1 MINSV
6 ETISQHVDTLKTHYY
21 INKNIEDEDFYRY
34 TNLIKSLLVLKKQS
48 QETSNEYGDTKS
60 INHFFGTHKFNIMPT
75 AIKGFSILLQNADCS
90 IALRQS
96 KSKVNPSPSI
106 KVEFRAEFLAR
117 KGYMEAIKIINTLI
131 ETYVLS
137 TFNIKISEIHLAT
150 DIQGYN
156 FSHLDFFKMKTRSR
170 KSATF
175 EDESIEAKAS
185 MYGGITTFT
194 GFTFGGGDYHMRIYN
209 KTKEIIS
216 KRNKAFAETHLWE
229 HKNNYNENETVWRIE
244 IQIRRA
250 KLKKM
255 VSSDGNTLDNY
266 YNILN
271 NIPSLWNKALSDYN
285 MKNFSEKQSF
295 DLLRGKRTLKNGTDK
310 PLTKYAIYKIFSRT
324 ETMPLWE
331 GIKTWNGHEINYVT
345 FKAPKMEFKL
355 VPIESP
361 ITLSNNKNN
370 KYFEVH
376 SKEIKTAPKIPQI
389 GNFMYVENS
398 IKSLLSTMAKHYGST
413 TSQTMV
419 KAFKQA
425 NVNNIE
431 RNQVSLLEGTYNKQ
445 LDWIERVDEHI
456 ASGVLGTPNY
466 KDLESEIYTALVKS
480 DEHIRSSIFTD
491 KIVNRIE
498 ARQIF
503 ASTEDE
509 KILVKD
515 IDYMQGL
522 IDETESMRVF

>member
-1 MINSV
+1 MIRIQILTKV
-6 ETISQHVDTLKTHYY
+6 VQTISQHVDTLKTHYY
-21 INKNIEDEDFYRY
+21 INKNIEDDDFFKY

-60 INHFFGTHKFNIMPT
+60 INHFFGTHKFNIMPIS
-75 AIKGFSILLQNADCS
+75 IKGFSILLQNADCS

-96 KSKVNPSPSI
+96 KNKVNPSPSI

-117 KGYMEAIKIINTLI
+117 KGYMEAIKIINTLV
-131 ETYVLS
+131 ETYILS
-137 TFNIKISEIHLAT
+137 SFNIKISEIHLAT

-185 MYGGITTFT
+185 MFGGLTTFT
-194 GFTFGGGDYHMRIYN
+194 GFTFGGGDYHLRIYN
-209 KTKEIIS
+209 KSKEILS

-229 HKNNYNENETVWRIE
+229 HKKNYQEDKTVWRIE

-255 VSSDGNTLDNY
+255 VSSNGNTLDNY

-271 NIPSLWNKALSDYN
+271 NIPSLWNKALTDYN
-285 MKNFSEKQSF
+285 MKDFTEKQSF
-295 DLLRGKRTLKNGTDK
+295 DLLRGKRTLKDGTDK

-331 GIKTWNGHEINYVT
+331 EIKTWNGHHSSEINT
-345 FKAPKMEFKL
+345 SPK
-355 VPIESP
+355 V
-361 ITLSNNKNN
+361 
-370 KYFEVH
+370 
-376 SKEIKTAPKIPQI
+376 PQI

-398 IKSLLSTMAKHYGST
+398 IKSLLSTMAKHYGFTS
-413 TSQTMV
+413 SQTMIQ
-419 KAFKQA
+419 AFKQA
-425 NVNNIE
+425 NINSLE

-445 LDWIERVDEHI
+445 LDWIDIIDEHT
-456 ASGVLGTPNY
+456 ASGVLNQPNY
-466 KDLESEIYTALVKS
+466 KDLESEIYTTIVQS
-480 DEHIRSSIFTD
+480 DEQIRSTIFTD
-491 KIVNRIE
+491 KILNRIE
-498 ARQIF
+498 ARKVF
-503 ASTEDE
+503 LRNDNEDV
-509 KILVKD
+509 LVRD
-515 IDYMQGL
+515 INYMQGL
-522 IDETESMRVF
+522 IDKTEAMRIF